1 MLRNHGIIAYKDKG
15 CDSVEPVIKR
25 PSTLKIA
32 ILYIIHKYN
41 NAVPEDAMIH
51 ILVEAYAVNYFDL
64 KQALY
69 ELNQSEFVHSYN
81 YKAEQYHM
89 LTKEGEEAI
98 EIFVKKLP
106 LPRREEL
113 TKLVQE
119 QLKEE
124 KRSEE
129 FQVDYVPLDDISYLV
144 KCTYRESRLPQL
156 EIAFRVSGREE
167 ALETKHKL
175 KEKRNELY
183 AGFYQCLSQILDGG
197 DEEKKK

>member
-1 MLRNHGIIAYKDKG
+1 M
-15 CDSVEPVIKR
+15 EQPVIKR
-25 PSTLKIA
+25 NSTLKIA
-32 ILYIIHKYN
+32 ILYIIHKYD

-69 ELNQSEFVHSYN
+69 ELNQSEFVHSYH

-89 LTKEGEEAI
+89 LTESGKEAI

-119 QLKEE
+119 QMKEE
-124 KRSEE
+124 KRSDE

-144 KCTYRESRLPQL
+144 KCTYRENRLPQL

-167 ALETKHKL
+167 AVEMKHQL
-175 KEKRNELY
+175 KDKRNELY
-183 AGFYQCLSQILDGG
+183 AGFYQCLSQVL
-197 DEEKKK
+197 DEEQRKEKE

>member
-1 MLRNHGIIAYKDKG
+1 M
-15 CDSVEPVIKR
+15 EPVIKR

-69 ELNQSEFVHSYN
+69 ELNQSEFVHSYH

-144 KCTYRESRLPQL
+144 NCTYRENRLPQL
-156 EIAFRVSGREE
+156 EIAFRVSGKEE
-167 ALETKHKL
+167 AVQIKRQL
-175 KEKRNELY
+175 KEKRGELY
-183 AGFYQCLSQILDGG
+183 AGFYQCLSRILDDEGQ
-197 DEEKKK
+197 EEKK

>member
-1 MLRNHGIIAYKDKG
+1 M
-15 CDSVEPVIKR
+15 EQPVIKR
-25 PSTLKIA
+25 NSTLKIA
-32 ILYIIHKYN
+32 ILYIIHKYD

-69 ELNQSEFVHSYN
+69 ELNQSGFVHSYH

-98 EIFVKKLP
+98 DIFVKKLP

-113 TKLVQE
+113 TQLVQE

-129 FQVDYVPLDDISYLV
+129 FQADYVPLDDISYLV
-144 KCTYRESRLPQL
+144 KCSYRENRLPQL

-167 ALETKHKL
+167 AIKIKKQL

-183 AGFYQCLSQILDGG
+183 AGFYQCLSQVLDG
-197 DEEKKK
+197 EEEQENK